1 MRAEI
6 LSTGDEIR
14 SGAIVDTNS
23 SFIAIHLEDE
33 GITVRRHGC
42 VGDNINEMTAALQ
55 EISSRSNLA
64 VITGGLGPTDD
75 DVTAQAVA
83 RAAGVELALNEKAL
97 QSIDNFFKNRKRLYS
112 SANKKQA
119 LLPVGSVCITN
130 PVGTAPGFHIEI
142 QGCTLFCLPGVP
154 HEMKRMLTKDVIP
167 LIRKSGLH
175 SGQPL
180 QKKLITIFGM
190 TEANVAERLT
200 RFGTLFPQ
208 LNLGLCA
215 EFPEITVRV
224 RSRHDFEDINSNMIE
239 DASKWIKQCL
249 GDRILSMNGKSMAE
263 VVGSLLRNRKFTLG
277 VAESCT
283 GGLIANML
291 TDVAGSSDYFKL
303 SAVTYSNLSKV
314 RILGVDPRTIECSGA
329 VHEETAAEMAA
340 GIRSRSEAD
349 FGLATTGIAGPG
361 GGTINKPVGTVC
373 IGMSSPAG
381 TEARRYQFGFGNRG
395 LHKKIFAYTAL
406 NMLRKGL
413 IETSS
418 NR

>member
-14 SGAIVDTNS
+14 SGSIVDTNS
-23 SFIAIHLEDE
+23 SYIAIHLEDE

-42 VGDNINEMTAALQ
+42 VGDNINDMAAALK
-55 EISSRSNLA
+55 EISVRSKLA

-75 DVTAQAVA
+75 DVTAKAVA
-83 RAAGVELALNEKAL
+83 LAAGVELALNEEAL

-119 LLPVGSVCITN
+119 LLPVGSVCISN
-130 PVGTAPGFHIEI
+130 PVGTAPGFRIDI
-142 QGCTLFCLPGVP
+142 QGCTFFCLPGVP

-167 LIRKSGLH
+167 LIRKNISH
-175 SGQPL
+175 SCQPVM
-180 QKKLITIFGM
+180 KKLITIFGM
-190 TEANVAERLT
+190 TEANVAEQLS
-200 RFGTLFPQ
+200 RFGTLYPQ
-208 LNLGLCA
+208 LRLGICA
-215 EFPEITVRV
+215 EFPEITVRI
-224 RSRHDFEDINSNMIE
+224 RTRHDIEGIGSSIIE
-239 DASKWIKQCL
+239 DAAKWIKQKF

-263 VVGSLLRNRKFTLG
+263 VVGILMRDRKFTLS

-303 SAVTYSNLSKV
+303 SAVTYSNRSKV
-314 RILGVDPRTIECSGA
+314 RILGVDPRTIDRKGA
-329 VHEETAAEMAA
+329 VHEGTAAEMAA
-340 GIRSRSEAD
+340 GVRSKAEAD
-349 FGLATTGIAGPG
+349 FGLATTGIAGPS

-373 IGMSSPAG
+373 IGLSSHIG
-381 TEARRYQFGFGNRG
+381 TEARRYQFHFENRD

-413 IETSS
+413 IKDFS

>member
-14 SGAIVDTNS
+14 SGAVVDTNS
-23 SFIAIHLEDE
+23 SFIALHLEDE

-42 VGDNINEMTAALQ
+42 VGDNMNEMAAVLR
-55 EISSRSNLA
+55 EICGRSKLA
-64 VITGGLGPTDD
+64 VITGGLGPTNDD
-75 DVTAQAVA
+75 ITAQAVA
-83 RAAGVELALNEKAL
+83 RAADVELALNQEAL
-97 QSIDNFFKNRKRLYS
+97 QSIDDFFQNRKRLYS

-119 LLPVGSVCITN
+119 LLPVGSVCISN

-167 LIRKSGLH
+167 LIRKSVSH
-175 SGQPL
+175 SGQPI

-200 RFGTLFPQ
+200 RFGTLYPQ
-208 LNLGLCA
+208 LSLGLCA

-224 RSRHDFEDINSNMIE
+224 RSRHDSKDIDSNMIE
-239 DASKWIKQCL
+239 DAAKWIKQSL
-249 GDRILSMNGKSMAE
+249 GDRVLSMSGKSMAE

-303 SAVTYSNLSKV
+303 SAVTYSNQSKV
-314 RILGVDPRTIECSGA
+314 KILGVDPRTIESRGA
-329 VHEETAAEMAA
+329 VHEETAAEMAV
-340 GIRSRSEAD
+340 GIRSKSEAD

-361 GGTINKPVGTVC
+361 GGTVDKPVGTVC
-373 IGMSSPAG
+373 IGLASLAG
-381 TEARRYQFGFGNRG
+381 TEAKRYQFRFGNRD

-413 IETSS
+413 IKNSS
-418 NR
+418 NH